1 MLNITELENKH
12 KQYQSKILIHKL
24 KIIVPVGLLSIFLI
38 YFLASDSTPK
48 SKKIAPPEIPQAIKK
63 QMIVEEQEDTITE
76 VASQEVLDEEE
87 ITEIVDEEEITE
99 IVDEDEDVD
108 KKVFAKIASQ
118 EILDEEVNKE
128 VVTQTTS
135 QETVAQTTLQEV
147 PKNDINKNIIAQ
159 TTLQQ
164 AKNPDINKKIVTKK
178 TTPKI
183 VLKPS
188 FSFLDTI
195 EVEEKKNT
203 ASKTEAKKII
213 KKTPSKPRKALDRKK
228 YKKSSLKSLLKK
240 FKTNK
245 DNSTISLFIAKKYYD
260 ISDYK
265 KAYEYALVTNDI
277 DNNINE
283 AWIILAKSLVKLNQK
298 STAMYLLITYI
309 RKSYSPQAKILLEDI
324 KSGRFHE

>member
-24 KIIVPVGLLSIFLI
+24 KIIVPVGLLSVFLI
-38 YFLASDSTPK
+38 YFLTSDSTPK
-48 SKKIAPPEIPQAIKK
+48 SKKIAPPKVPQAIV
-63 QMIVEEQEDTITE
+63 VEEQKDTITE
-76 VASQEVLDEEE
+76 VASQEILDEEV
-87 ITEIVDEEEITE
+87 ITEI
-99 IVDEDEDVD
+99 EDEDID
-108 KKVFAKIASQ
+108 KKVFAEIASQ
-118 EILDEEVNKE
+118 EIIDEEANKE

-135 QETVAQTTLQEV
+135 QETVAQEAVAQTTLQEV
-147 PKNDINKNIIAQ
+147 PKNNINKNIIAQ
-159 TTLQQ
+159 TALQE
-164 AKNPDINKKIVTKK
+164 ATNPDINKKIVTKK

-195 EVEEKKNT
+195 EVEEKKNIQSK
-203 ASKTEAKKII
+203 AEPKTEPKKII
-213 KKTPSKPRKALDRKK
+213 KKTPSKPRTALDRKK

-260 ISDYK
+260 IADYK
-265 KAYEYALVTNDI
+265 KAYKYALVTNDI

>member
-76 VASQEVLDEEE
+76 VASQEVLDEEV
-87 ITEIVDEEEITE
+87 ITET
-99 IVDEDEDVD
+99 VDEDEDVD

-128 VVTQTTS
+128 VITQTTS

-159 TTLQQ
+159 TTLQE

>member
-63 QMIVEEQEDTITE
+63 QIIVEEQEDTITE
-76 VASQEVLDEEE
+76 VASQEVLDEEV
-87 ITEIVDEEEITE
+87 ITET
-99 IVDEDEDVD
+99 VDEDEDVD

-128 VVTQTTS
+128 VITQTTS

-159 TTLQQ
+159 TTLQES
-164 AKNPDINKKIVTKK
+164 KNPDINKKIVTKK

-203 ASKTEAKKII
+203 ASKTEPKKII
-213 KKTPSKPRKALDRKK
+213 KKTPSKLRKALDRKK